1 MNTHDPHRLPANA
14 APHPGTRLGAWE
26 LREVI
31 GSGGMGEVWA
41 ASRSDGLHRGRAAV
55 KLLRATPGN
64 AALSAMINARFA
76 REGELLARLT
86 HPHIAQLLDTG
97 FAPDG
102 TRYLVL
108 EYVTGERID
117 RWCDARKLAVPARLA
132 LLQQVCSAVAF
143 AHANLIVHRD
153 LKPPNILVTDGGHVK
168 LLDFGVAK
176 LLEDS
181 ADGDELTRQGAAG
194 LTPEYAAPEQIDGA
208 LITVATDVYAL
219 GVLMFVLLSGQRPY
233 GAPGSTA
240 VQLARAIVEAEPR
253 RLSADTVAPAGGED
267 RTDVAAARSTS
278 PQRLRQQLRGDL
290 EHIVAKALRKRPVE
304 RYASVQALAD
314 DIGRFLRHE
323 SVSAQAPTFA
333 YLASKFVQRHR
344 IGVAGALLVTVA
356 AAAGVSTTL
365 WQAGKAREQAAIAR
379 SEAANATAI
388 KDYLLGVFEASGV
401 GDGRTRQDTTARELL
416 EQGGTRLLADRQLAP
431 AVRLELLTVIGAL
444 QSNIGLIASADPLQR
459 EALRVARE
467 VYGPN
472 SEKYVYALVERGLSL
487 TQLGRPAES
496 DALMR
501 EAVTI
506 IEATGQQAG
515 ESYPVALYQLGF
527 DAMQAGDLQAAVTQ
541 LRRATAA
548 FEAHQPRHAMRAIA
562 HRWLGNALARRDEFA
577 AAEQELRRSIA
588 LSAEQDKLRD
598 FGIAIGHFSLGD
610 MMLRSGRFRDAEAEL
625 KQAQSMVD
633 STLGARH
640 RVAALVRIALAQAQH
655 EAGTADAARAS
666 LAAAQDIAA
675 ADSSRQIGNA
685 PDLLNVAL
693 AEVALD
699 AGQLDDALSRT
710 RVASERWRPGGGAGW
725 ALRLVA
731 QAEAVSRSGRQ
742 DDALAHLQQAL
753 PLIDAQLG
761 AGSLAARHARVVLG
775 EIHERRSAAAD
786 QARVAY
792 ATALA
797 AADDNPAAASPT
809 RGWLRARATLGLAR
823 LALPGDPAQA
833 RRLAREAVALITPP
847 GNSRRE
853 RRLLDAA
860 RRLE

>member
-1 MNTHDPHRLPANA
+1 MNTPDPHRLPANA
-14 APHPGTRLGAWE
+14 APRPGTRLGAWE

-41 ASRSDGLHRGRAAV
+41 ASRIDGLHQGRAAV
-55 KLLRATPGN
+55 KLLRATPGD
-64 AALSAMINARFA
+64 AALAAMVNARFA
-76 REGELLARLT
+76 REGELLAKLT
-86 HPHIAQLLDTG
+86 HPHIAQLLDAG

-132 LLQQVCSAVAF
+132 LLLQVCSAVAF

-153 LKPPNILVTDGGHVK
+153 LKPANILVTDEGHVK

-181 ADGDELTRQGAAG
+181 ADGDELTHQGAAG

-233 GAPGSTA
+233 GATGGTA
-240 VQLARAIVEAEPR
+240 AQLARAIVEAEPR
-253 RLSADTVAPAGGED
+253 RLSADTVGPEGGED
-267 RTDVAAARSTS
+267 RTEVAASRSTS

-290 EHIVAKALRKRPVE
+290 EHIVAKALRKRPAE

-333 YLASKFVQRHR
+333 YLSAKFVQRHR
-344 IGVAGALLVTVA
+344 IGVAGAVLVAIA

-379 SEAANATAI
+379 TEAANATAI
-388 KDYLLGVFEASGV
+388 KDYLLGVFEASSV
-401 GDGRTRQDTTARELL
+401 GDGKTRQDTTARELL
-416 EQGGTRLLADRQLAP
+416 EQGGTRLLADKQLTP

-444 QSNIGLIASADPLQR
+444 QSNIGLIDSADPLQR
-459 EALRVARE
+459 EALKVAHE

-487 TQLGRPAES
+487 TQLGQPAES

-527 DAMQAGDLQAAVTQ
+527 DAMQAGDLPTAVAQ
-541 LRRATAA
+541 LRRATVA

-577 AAEQELRRSIA
+577 AAEAELRRSIA

-610 MMLRSGRFRDAEAEL
+610 VMLRSGRFRDAEAEL
-625 KQAQSMVD
+625 KQAQTLID
-633 STLGARH
+633 ATLGARH
-640 RVAALVRIALAQAQH
+640 RNAALVRIVLAQAQH
-655 EAGTADAARAS
+655 EAGAADDARVS
-666 LAAAQDIAA
+666 LAAAQEIAA
-675 ADSSRQIGNA
+675 GDSSRQISNA
-685 PDLLNVAL
+685 PDLVNVVL
-693 AEVALD
+693 AEFALD
-699 AGQLDDALSRT
+699 EGRLDEALSRT
-710 RVASERWRPGGGAGW
+710 RVASERWRPGGGASW
-725 ALRLVA
+725 AQRLVA
-731 QAEAVSRSGRQ
+731 QAEAESRSGLQ
-742 DDALAHLQQAL
+742 DEALAHLQQAL

-761 AGSLAARHARVVLG
+761 AGSLAARHARIVLG
-775 EIHERRSAAAD
+775 EIHERRSGAAD

-792 ATALA
+792 AAALA
-797 AADDNPAAASPT
+797 ATGDDPAAASPT
-809 RGWLRARATLGLAR
+809 RRWLRARATLGLAR
-823 LALPGDPAQA
+823 LALPADAAQA

-847 GNSRRE
+847 GDSLRE
-853 RRLLDAA
+853 RRLIDAA